1 MKSLLAGVFALLS
14 VAGGLASEGREPV
27 LVELFTSEGCSSCPP
42 ADALIESLQRSQ
54 PVDGAE
60 IIPLALHVD
69 YFNHLGWKDPFSSA
83 AFTRRQEDYSEV
95 FGPDSVYTPQV
106 VVDGAEA
113 VPGNEPEQVRHAIGT
128 AVGRVHL
135 PVRVSPHPA
144 GGSVHLSID
153 VPPGPKDIE
162 QIQVVAALTQEEVTS
177 IVKRGENKGRTLHH
191 IAVVRKIQ
199 RVGALTSSASV
210 LDARLPIDRGWGPN
224 LQTVVWLQGVTSRRI
239 YGTAVADIPR

>member
-42 ADALIESLQRSQ
+42 ADALIESLQRNQ
-54 PVDGAE
+54 PVDGVQ

-69 YFNHLGWKDPFSSA
+69 YFDRLGWKDPFSSA
-83 AFTRRQEDYSEV
+83 SFTGRQQDYAEI

-106 VVDGAEA
+106 VVDGTEA
-113 VPGNEPEQVRHAIGT
+113 VPGNEPDQVRHAIAT
-128 AVGRVHL
+128 AADRVHL

-153 VPPGPKDIE
+153 VPPSPGDGE
-162 QIQVVAALTQEEVTS
+162 QIQVIAAITQDDVTS

-191 IAVVRKIQ
+191 IAVVRRIQ

-210 LDARLPIDRGWGPN
+210 LDARLPIERAWGPN
-224 LQTVVWLQGVTSRRI
+224 VKAVVWLQAPSSRRV
-239 YGTAVADIPR
+239 YGTAVADVPR